1 MARPPP
7 RVVAIGDAIV
17 DLVTPPMPPVPAT
30 DFQGEVSGF
39 DAIPGGNATN
49 FALQMASLGA
59 RTTFIGCVGADR
71 DAAFLRRAYR
81 GSRVRAILRVDP
93 RRRTGATVA
102 LNWSDGRRALITSL
116 GANASLRSRDVPPSA
131 FRGADHVHRSGF
143 WWTEGLIGRP
153 SAVLLARARRSGA
166 TTSLD
171 VSTDPRGWTKG
182 RIESVRLC
190 LPFADIFF
198 GNEMEVCAIAGVRAP
213 AKAGRRLCSLGAGE
227 VVLHQGGRGST
238 AVTLE
243 RVESARALSVPIDNP
258 TGCGD
263 VFNAAYVHAKLLGA
277 SISEALRLGN
287 ACAAAHLA
295 DRDRPYPTFGRIRR
309 LLRGPSTRL

>member
-1 MARPPP
+1 MARPAP

-17 DLVTPPMPPVPAT
+17 DLVTPPMPPVPPT

-81 GSRVRAILRVDP
+81 RSRVHAILRID
-93 RRRTGATVA
+93 RRRPTGATVA
-102 LNWSDGRRALITSL
+102 LTWSDGRRALITSL
-116 GANASLRSRDVPPSA
+116 GANAGLRPRDVPRSA
-131 FRGADHVHRSGF
+131 IRGADHVHRSGF
-143 WWTEGLIGRP
+143 WWTEGLIGPP
-153 SAVLLARARRSGA
+153 SAILLARARRSGA

-171 VSTDPRGWTKG
+171 VSTDPRGWAKE

-190 LPFADIFF
+190 LPFVDMFF
-198 GNEMEVCAIAGVRAP
+198 GNEVEVCAIAGLASPSEAARH
-213 AKAGRRLCSLGAGE
+213 LCSLGAGE
-227 VVLHQGGRGST
+227 VVLHQAERGST
-238 AVTLE
+238 AVNLE
-243 RVESARALSVPIDNP
+243 RVVTMRALSVAIDNP

-277 SISEALRLGN
+277 SIPDALRLGN

-295 DRDRPYPTFGRIRR
+295 DRNRPYPNLARVRR
-309 LLRGPSTRL
+309 LLRGTSTPR

>member
-1 MARPPP
+1 MARPQP

-30 DFQGEVSGF
+30 DFQGEVSRF
-39 DAIPGGNATN
+39 DRIPGGNATN

-71 DAAFLRRAYR
+71 EAAFLRHAYR
-81 GSRVRAILRVDP
+81 RGRVRAILRVD
-93 RRRTGATVA
+93 RRRPTGATVA
-102 LNWSDGRRALITSL
+102 LTWSDGRRALITSL
-116 GANASLRSRDVPPSA
+116 GANAGLRSRDVPPSA
-131 FRGADHVHRSGF
+131 IRGADHVHRSGF

-153 SAVLLARARRSGA
+153 SAALLARARRAGA

-171 VSTDPRGWTKG
+171 VSTDPRGWAKK

-190 LPFADIFF
+190 LPYVDMFF
-198 GNEMEVCAIAGVRAP
+198 GNETEVCAIAGVSSPSEAARH
-213 AKAGRRLCSLGAGE
+213 LCSLGARE
-227 VVLHQGGRGST
+227 VVLHQAEHGST

-243 RVESARALSVPIDNP
+243 RVVSAPAVPVPIDNP

-263 VFNAAYVHAKLLGA
+263 VFNAAYVHAKLRGA
-277 SISEALRLGN
+277 SIPDALQLGN

-295 DRDRPYPTFGRIRR
+295 NRDRPYPTLARVRR
-309 LLRGPSTRL
+309 VLRSTSTTP

>member
-1 MARPPP
+1 MARPQP

-30 DFQGEVSGF
+30 DFQGEVSRF
-39 DAIPGGNATN
+39 DALPGGNATN

-81 GSRVRAILRVDP
+81 RSRVRVILRIDP
-93 RRRTGATVA
+93 RRPTGATVA
-102 LNWSDGRRALITSL
+102 LTWSDGRRALITSL
-116 GANASLRSRDVPPSA
+116 GANASLRSRDLPQSA
-131 FRGADHVHRSGF
+131 IRGADHVHRSGF

-153 SAVLLARARRSGA
+153 TAVLLARARRSGA

-171 VSTDPRGWTKG
+171 VSTDPRGWTEE
-182 RIESVRLC
+182 RIESVHVC
-190 LPFADIFF
+190 LPFVDLFF
-198 GNEMEVCAIAGVRAP
+198 GNEPEVCAIAGVPSPSEAARA
-213 AKAGRRLCSLGAGE
+213 LCSFGARE
-227 VVLHQGGRGST
+227 VVLHQAERGST

-243 RVESARALSVPIDNP
+243 RVVRARALSVPIDNP

-263 VFNAAYVHAKLLGA
+263 VFNAAYVHAKLQGA
-277 SISEALRLGN
+277 SIPEALRLGN

-295 DRDRPYPTFGRIRR
+295 DRDRPYPTLARVRR
-309 LLRGPSTRL
+309 LLRGSSTPP